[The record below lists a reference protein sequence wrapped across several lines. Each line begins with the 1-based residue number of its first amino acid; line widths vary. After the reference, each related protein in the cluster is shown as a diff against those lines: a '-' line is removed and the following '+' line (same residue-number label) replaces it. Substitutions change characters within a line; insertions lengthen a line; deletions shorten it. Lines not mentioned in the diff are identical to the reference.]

1 MLSEPAS
8 NAARRDASVVQVVTL
23 FRPAALSRFWR
34 ATTSLGV
41 AATST
46 FRFNVQSFRSNVV
59 LRWEWRAGSTLY
71 LVWQQDRSAR
81 ETFGRRATVGDMF
94 SSLRSTGDH
103 FFVVKAS
110 FWFSP
115 S

>member
-1 MLSEPAS
+1 MDVLPDGS
-8 NAARRDASVVQVVTL
+8 RRITDGQ
-23 FRPAALSRFWR
+23 
-34 ATTSLGV
+34 ATFVLPDLD
-41 AATST
+41 
-46 FRFNVQSFRSNVV
+46 FNVQSFRSNVV

-71 LVWQQDRSAR
+71 LVWQQDRSAD
-81 ETFGRRATVGDMF
+81 ETLGRRATVGDMF
-94 SSLRSTGDH
+94 SSLGSTGDH